1 MQSRSSLEVI
11 KSIQD
16 LWITDQ
22 IPSDA
27 AMIAIS
33 WEIKF
38 GEGLNILEKIRS
50 LYNKDG
56 DND

>member
-38 GEGLNILEKIRS
+38 GEGLNILEKVLS